1 MALLGVILAKAFEPP
16 STRDF
21 VFDYIV
27 GPVKI
32 FGIEFGLNYIMIL
45 LFIAVTAT
53 LLFFYVAFRKPQI
66 VPSKYQT
73 LVEAGVEFVRTQ
85 VVMQMI
91 GPEGMPFL
99 AFLSTL
105 FFFIFFGN

>member
-1 MALLGVILAKAFEPP
+1 MISFPGVILAKAFEPP

-45 LFIAVTAT
+45 LIIALSAT
-53 LLFFYVAFRKPQI
+53 LLFFYAAFRKPQI
-66 VPSKYQT
+66 IPGKFQV
-73 LVEAGVEFVRTQ
+73 LVEAAVEFIHTQ

-91 GPEGMPFL
+91 GPEGLPFL
-99 AFLSTL
+99 AFLSAL
-105 FFFIFFGN
+105 FF